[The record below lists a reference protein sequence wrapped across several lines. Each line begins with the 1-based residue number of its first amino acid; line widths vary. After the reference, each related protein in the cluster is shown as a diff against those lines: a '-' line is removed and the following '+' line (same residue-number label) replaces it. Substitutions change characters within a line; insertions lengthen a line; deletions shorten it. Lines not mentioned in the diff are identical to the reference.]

1 MGRCGPG
8 GGYDE
13 AEAVSSEWAVI
24 GLTALLLALMVG
36 WRLGADS
43 VRQLTAQ
50 AARPAARRVGGA
62 FPFRSGG
69 RESFSGPLRRAGR
82 HQHRRAGGAYAAAG
96 IGEKR
101 AQAILDWR
109 EEHGPFSYVEDLI
122 QVPGIGEGI
131 LEGLM
136 DQAIAGGETNAEDT
150 GSG

>member
-1 MGRCGPG
+1 MR
-8 GGYDE
+8 DI
-13 AEAVSSEWAVI
+13 SRFDKVI
-24 GLTALLLALMVG
+24 LLLTAGFVLFTGGWFLAQ
-36 WRLGADS
+36 RSA
-43 VRQLTAQ
+43 AQ
-50 AARPAARRVGGA
+50 PYQVTAARNDREEPQETEKGSSS
-62 FPFRSGG
+62 FGG
-69 RESFSGPLRRAGR
+69 RPDSLLPGEKIELNTADQYDLRRLP
-82 HQHRRAGGAYAAAG
+82 G

>member
-1 MGRCGPG
+1 MMRRKLSQ
-8 GGYDE
+8 
-13 AEAVSSEWAVI
+13 AEWAVI

-43 VRQLTAQ
+43 GRQLTAQ
-50 AARPAARRVGGA
+50 AAAPLPAVSAEPSPSA
-62 FPFRSGG
+62 PEDANPSPAP
-69 RESFSGPLRRAGR
+69 SAGPVDINTAGLEELM
-82 HQHRRAGGAYAAAG
+82 QLPG